1 MSPKLRPLVAAM
13 LVADMLAALPFCVY
27 ANDPTSEPATP
38 DGGDVVVLPKVI
50 VEYDRASIAPARRV
64 EGDSTQAAQAAT
76 SDAARLLDRLPG
88 VSINAAGGVSGLPS
102 IRGLADDRLRIRVD
116 GADIVASCPNHMNPA
131 LSYVAPSD
139 IARITVYPGITPV
152 SQGGDSIGGSI
163 VVERTPPTFAAPGE
177 GVVLSGELGAY
188 YRSNGDAHG
197 ANVAATVATERF
209 HLRYAGSTA
218 RADDYRAGEDF
229 KNYDFTGRA
238 GHTLDRDE
246 VGSSAYVAHNQRLG
260 LAYTTGDHLFEAVFG
275 WQQIPEQGFPNQ
287 RMDLTDNRQRTA
299 SLRYLGQFAWGR
311 LDARAYREA
320 LEHEMDFGA
329 DKRYWYGM
337 ASGGA
342 NPPNGAGV
350 ACSPIGPSCA
360 AGMPMDTESDT
371 ASLSLEAEIALAGDD
386 MLRVGAE
393 HRRYRLDDWWPPSGA
408 MMWPGTFWN
417 IQDGQRDRSAAYVE
431 WERHFDA
438 RWMAELGV
446 RYERVAMDAGD
457 ARGYNPA
464 SNMMG
469 SYQMRDA
476 ALFNAADRS
485 RSDGHWDASAMF
497 RFARD
502 ERTDIAFGIARK
514 TRSPG
519 VYEVYPWS
527 TWQMAALMNN
537 FFGDGNAYVGN
548 LNLRPERAVTLS
560 ATFDWHAPDRR
571 WEVVFTPYYT
581 RITDYI
587 GAVQWDAATDAP
599 SAAQARNRFVLL
611 KYANQSAR
619 LEGFDLSGK
628 LRLGETGVGTF
639 GLEGDVSW
647 ANGENADTGDGLYH
661 LMPLNGRVALTH
673 RAQGWDNA
681 LEVVGVDD
689 KNDVSRVRN
698 EIETA
703 GYGLVNLRFAREWS
717 RVRVDVGV
725 ENLFDRFYALPT
737 GGAYVGQGT
746 TMTNPALPNYPQW
759 GTAVPGPGR
768 SIYAAIKTTF

>member
-1 MSPKLRPLVAAM
+1 MSFTLRPLVAAI
-13 LVADMLAALPFCVY
+13 LAALPFCVH
-27 ANDPTSEPATP
+27 ANEPSSEPMTP
-38 DGGDVVVLPKVI
+38 DGGDAVTLPRVI

-76 SDAARLLDRLPG
+76 SDAATLLDRMPG

-163 VVERTPPTFAAPGE
+163 VVERAQPKFAAPGE
-177 GVVLSGELGAY
+177 GVAFSGEAGAY
-188 YRSNGDAHG
+188 YRSNGDASG
-197 ANVAATVATERF
+197 ANVAVTLATERF
-209 HLRYAGSTA
+209 SAHYAGSTA
-218 RADDYRAGEDF
+218 RADNYRAGEDF
-229 KNYDFTGRA
+229 KTYDFTGRA

-246 VGSSAYVAHNQRLG
+246 VGSSAYVSHNQRLG
-260 LAYTTGDHLFEAVFG
+260 LAYTTGDHLFEASFG
-275 WQQIPEQGFPNQ
+275 WQHIPEQGFPNQ

-299 SLRYLGQFAWGR
+299 NLRYLGQFAWGR
-311 LDARAYREA
+311 LDARAYREE
-320 LEHEMDFGA
+320 LEHEMDFGP

-342 NPPNGAGV
+342 NPPNSAGV
-350 ACSPIGPSCA
+350 ACSPIGPNCA

-371 ASLSLEAEIALAGDD
+371 TAFSIDAEIALAGDD
-386 MLRVGAE
+386 LLRVGAE

-417 IQDGQRDRSAAYVE
+417 VYDGERDRSAAYVE

-457 ARGYNPA
+457 VRGYNPT

-485 RSDGHWDASAMF
+485 RNDGNWDASAMF

-514 TRSPG
+514 VRSPG

-537 FFGDGNAYVGN
+537 FVGDGNAYVGN

-587 GAVQWDAATDAP
+587 GAVQWDAATNAP

-611 KYANQSAR
+611 KYANQNAR

-639 GLEGDVSW
+639 GVEGDVSW

-681 LEVVGVDD
+681 LEVIGVDD
-689 KNDVSRVRN
+689 KNDVSRVHN

-717 RVRVDVGV
+717 RLRLDLGV
-725 ENLFDRFYALPT
+725 ENVFDRFYSLPT

-759 GTAVPGPGR
+759 GTAVPGAGR
-768 SIYAAIKTTF
+768 SIYAAVKMTF